1 MNKKF
6 IILLHVTLLLLMTLS
21 FVSCMESSPVD
32 IELHKKLAGE
42 LRDNKL
48 FKAAIDE
55 YKKILDDNSLEYKTR
70 ANINY
75 LIGKLYFEDLKDYE
89 NAAAYYVKAHSL
101 DPEASFS
108 STANKNLVASL
119 EKMGRMVDAKRKLDN
134 LTDLNSKPKQVGD
147 VEVARVGNKPIWLS
161 EIEQEIQK
169 LSPDIQK
176 QLIHKE
182 AKLNFIHN
190 YVGMELMYRAAV
202 RENYIDDEDVKIKLR
217 DIEKQIL
224 VDKYVTEKVIP
235 NVRIDSMDVLNFYS
249 ARKSTVYKDAPY
261 DSVKTQ
267 VFMDYQREKMET
279 AYSKYLQSLAAVE
292 KVEFFDHNVK

>member
-1 MNKKF
+1 
-6 IILLHVTLLLLMTLS
+6 
-21 FVSCMESSPVD
+21 MESTSPVD

-48 FKAAIDE
+48 FIAAIDE
-55 YKKILDDNSLEYKTR
+55 YKKILGDNSLEFKTR

-89 NAAAYYVKAHSL
+89 NAAAYYVRARSL
-101 DPEASFS
+101 DPDASYS
-108 STANKNLVASL
+108 STANKNLVASF
-119 EKMGRMVDAKRKLDN
+119 EKMGRMLDAKRQLN
-134 LTDLNSKPKQVGD
+134 QLTDIDAKPKKTGD
-147 VEVARVGNKPIWLS
+147 VEVARVGNSPIWLS

-169 LSPDIQK
+169 LSPELQK

-202 RENYIDDEDVKIKLR
+202 RENYIEDEAVKIKLR
-217 DIEKQIL
+217 DLEKQIL
-224 VDKYVTEKVIP
+224 VDKYVAEKVIP
-235 NVRIDSMDVLNFYS
+235 NVKIDSMDVINFYS
-249 ARKSTVYKDAPY
+249 SRKSTAYKDAPY

-279 AYSKYLQSLAAVE
+279 AYSEYLQSLAEVE
-292 KVEFFDHNVK
+292 KVKFFDDNVK

>member
-1 MNKKF
+1 
-6 IILLHVTLLLLMTLS
+6 
-21 FVSCMESSPVD
+21 MESTSPVD

-48 FKAAIDE
+48 FNAAIDE
-55 YKKILDDNSLEYKTR
+55 YKKILDDNSLEFKTR

-89 NAAAYYVKAHSL
+89 NAAAYYVRARSL
-101 DPEASFS
+101 DPEASYS
-108 STANKNLVASL
+108 SIANKNLVASF
-119 EKMGRMVDAKRKLDN
+119 EKMGRMLDAKRQLN
-134 LTDLNSKPKQVGD
+134 QLTDVDTKPKIAGD
-147 VEVARVGNKPIWLS
+147 VEVARVGNSPIWLS

-169 LSPDIQK
+169 LSPELQK

-202 RENYIDDEDVKIKLR
+202 RENYIEDEAVKIKLR

-224 VDKYVTEKVIP
+224 VDKYVAEKVIP
-235 NVRIDSMDVLNFYS
+235 NVKIDSMDVINFYTS
-249 ARKSTVYKDAPY
+249 RKSTVYKDVPY

-279 AYSKYLQSLAAVE
+279 AYSEYLQSLAEVE
-292 KVEFFDHNVK
+292 KVKFFDDNVK